1 MSLRCSL
8 KASVPGLTAC
18 GANAPMSV
26 FALMVFTMY
35 AVLWLYCCRLEC
47 PTMMRG
53 VLAAQV
59 RGDGN
64 TRDSRARGIAMASTA
79 LIPTAATGSTQAG
92 ALRQAWGIS
101 GQRLSK
107 LGAAKEQVRFDSVCG
122 FTAHEKRPITAKI
135 PHWLQAAHVWALRS
149 VRGRLIFRQK
159 FEKIRFTN

>member
-26 FALMVFTMY
+26 FALMVVTMY
-35 AVLWLYCCRLEC
+35 AVLWLYCCCLEC

-53 VLAAQV
+53 VLAAQAQV
-59 RGDGN
+59 RGIGN

-92 ALRQAWGIS
+92 ALRQAWGVS
-101 GQRLSK
+101 GQRLKVGGSK
-107 LGAAKEQVRFDSVCG
+107 RAGE
-122 FTAHEKRPITAKI
+122 I
-135 PHWLQAAHVWALRS
+135 
-149 VRGRLIFRQK
+149 
-159 FEKIRFTN
+159 